1 MKIENVKLSQ
11 IKANKSNPRVIKDH
25 KFHKLVKSLLVLPK
39 MLELRPIVVSSD
51 MTILGGNMR
60 FRALQHIAKLPE
72 DERIKILESSNDYN
86 IKKDSDK
93 EKLKVYWNVFCDSP
107 IVPIV
112 KANEL
117 SDAEQKEFIIKDN
130 ASFGEWDFDCLANE
144 WDVADLNDWGID
156 LPTFDI
162 DEGEEEREIIEDEVP
177 EVEDKAEPIC
187 KKGDI
192 WQLGRHRLM
201 CGSSLAQADIDKLLD
216 GTKCEL
222 TFTYPPYQLETQ
234 GGGIFKKANNMKQIK
249 QNGVDTFDPSM
260 LIIQS
265 ETNIYCHNKPLI
277 KKYIELA
284 EANNQ
289 PYDLCFYKKLCTV
302 PNYKGHM
309 MTDCEYIAIIGKQDP
324 NKGLPKETY
333 SKCYIGKKDHDNEL
347 SYSKPVELCAKYIRL
362 YGKKNILDLF
372 GGSGSTLIACEQL
385 DRTCYMME
393 IDPKYC
399 DVIIARWEKLT
410 NQKATK
416 IN

>member
-1 MKIENVKLSQ
+1 MQ
-11 IKANKSNPRVIKDH
+11 IHDISISLLREYDNNPRNNDGAVDAVAASIREFGFKVPVIVDGDN
-25 KFHKLVKSLLVLPK
+25 V
-39 MLELRPIVVSSD
+39 IVAGH
-51 MTILGGNMR
+51 TR
-60 FRALQHIAKLPE
+60 
-72 DERIKILESSNDYN
+72 
-86 IKKDSDK
+86 
-93 EKLKVYWNVFCDSP
+93 
-107 IVPIV
+107 V
-112 KANEL
+112 KAARKLGMSAVPCIIADDLTPEQIRAFRLADNKTAEL
-117 SDAEQKEFIIKDN
+117 A
-130 ASFGEWDFDCLANE
+130 GWDFTKL
-144 WDVADLNDWGID
+144 
-156 LPTFDI
+156 
-162 DEGEEEREIIEDEVP
+162 EEELLEISNQFDMSAFGFDMSDFEEEKEIIEDEVP
-177 EVEDKAEPIC
+177 EVDEEAEPIA
-187 KKGDI
+187 KLGDI

-216 GTKCEL
+216 GAKCEL
-222 TFTYPPYQLETQ
+222 TFTDPPYQLETQ
-234 GGGIFKKANNMKQIK
+234 GGGILKKANSMKQIK

-260 LIIQS
+260 LILQS

-347 SYSKPVELCAKYIRL
+347 SYSKPVELCTKYIRL

-393 IDPKYC
+393 LDERYVS
-399 DVIIARWEKLT
+399 VIINRYLNFTGRKDEIFCIRDGQKLT
-410 NQKATK
+410 YDEVFN
-416 IN
+416 

>member
-1 MKIENVKLSQ
+1 MNAKEAALPSETVAFFKVQKEACMELKIEYLPVKALKPYDKNTRKHQKLDVDNIARSIEKYGMNDAIGIWGDENIIVEGHGRLMACKKLGIKEVPCVRLDHLTDEQRREYAIAHNATAELSVWDLD
-11 IKANKSNPRVIKDH
+11 I
-25 KFHKLVKSLLVLPK
+25 LPD
-39 MLELRPIVVSSD
+39 ELAELDLSD
-51 MTILGGNMR
+51 FDFDFG
-60 FRALQHIAKLPE
+60 LPE
-72 DERIKILESSNDYN
+72 
-86 IKKDSDK
+86 
-93 EKLKVYWNVFCDSP
+93 EKTETEVV
-107 IVPIV
+107 
-112 KANEL
+112 
-117 SDAEQKEFIIKDN
+117 
-130 ASFGEWDFDCLANE
+130 
-144 WDVADLNDWGID
+144 
-156 LPTFDI
+156 
-162 DEGEEEREIIEDEVP
+162 EDEVP
-177 EVEDKAEPIC
+177 EVDEDAEPIS
-187 KKGDI
+187 KLGDI

-201 CGSSLAQADIDKLLD
+201 CGSSLEQTDIDKLLD
-216 GTKCEL
+216 GAKCEL
-222 TFTYPPYQLETQ
+222 TFTDPPYQLETQ
-234 GGGIFKKANNMKQIK
+234 GGGILKKANSMKQIK

-260 LIIQS
+260 LILQS

-393 IDPKYC
+393 LDPKYC
-399 DVIIARWEKLT
+399 DVIIKRWETLT
-410 NQKATK
+410 GEKAVL
-416 IN
+416 IND